1 MSTYIRGPVCGIA
14 NCPSHLWR
22 IIDGRRTCQYGH
34 VMEGDVEFNNDDDE
48 ASNAG
53 VITRRLNLTTNATGN
68 FQSSFSA
75 SQSQNLQRS
84 QRSKKI
90 YGYEANLLFLKAFQ
104 FILKKQ
110 TTWLIR
116 KMKFSNEFDRVVKI
130 IWASYLKSINED
142 ELQAA
147 SISGGGIVDD
157 DSNEDAEG
165 QRLSGHFKLNMVS
178 TIAILYMASV
188 HMGLPVYTCDFV
200 KWASSAKLPYFNSND
215 TLPESWREKLP
226 NYYLG
231 LLDGGKVPHDGQIF
245 QKVARIGHK
254 ISFKENFNS
263 RIMHEGII
271 LKLVMV
277 STLPPDFYF
286 FTANLIKS
294 IDTNGFEL
302 FEDDSSKFK
311 KYYLCAELRI
321 AAYFVLAIK
330 WILICDE
337 ENYSTNWILALL
349 TRPKGVDV
357 SQDTIDR
364 RISRLSSSVEKTDVF
379 DWSKDETSDYL
390 NWIEK
395 SFLPIQ
401 NSEAKMNIDH
411 RIAKRKLYKI
421 FSTESDAYHTG
432 SSNNLHPTFVEELQ
446 ENYIYFQSE
455 MESHWND
462 NEDPSQDVET
472 RITAILRLESMLI
485 NEIATEYAFST
496 DQLRATILHVK
507 KHYLTHYRKLV

>member
-48 ASNAG
+48 AINAG

-68 FQSSFSA
+68 FQSSFNA
-75 SQSQNLQRS
+75 SQSQNLHRS

-110 TTWLIR
+110 TAWLIET
-116 KMKFSNEFDRVVKI
+116 MKFSSEFDHVVKI
-130 IWASYLKSINED
+130 IWASYLKSINAD
-142 ELQAA
+142 ELRGD
-147 SISGGGIVDD
+147 SISDGGIDD
-157 DSNEDAEG
+157 ETNARHES
-165 QRLSGHFKLNMVS
+165 QPLSGHFKLNMVS

-200 KWASSAKLPYFNSND
+200 KWASSANLPYFNSND
-215 TLPESWREKLP
+215 RLPESWKEKLP
-226 NYYLG
+226 NYYMS

-245 QKVARIGHK
+245 HKVARIGYR
-254 ISFKENFNS
+254 ISFTENFNS
-263 RIMHEGII
+263 RIMYEGMI
-271 LKLVMV
+271 LKLVMLA
-277 STLPPDFYF
+277 TLPPEFYF
-286 FTANLIKS
+286 FTANLIK
-294 IDTNGFEL
+294 IMDTDGFKL

-321 AAYFVLAIK
+321 AAYFLLTIK

-337 ENYSTNWILALL
+337 EDYSTNWILALL
-349 TRPKGVDV
+349 KRPKRVEV

-364 RISRLSSSVEKTDVF
+364 RISRLSSSVEKNDVF

-401 NSEAKMNIDH
+401 NSEAKMKIDH

-421 FSTESDAYHTG
+421 FPTESDAYHTG
-432 SSNNLHPTFVEELQ
+432 SSNHHRPTFVEELQ

-455 MESHWND
+455 LESHWND
-462 NEDPSQDVET
+462 DEDPSQNVEN
-472 RITAILRLESMLI
+472 RMTAILRLESMLI
-485 NEIATEYAFST
+485 NEIAIEYATST
-496 DQLRATILHVK
+496 EQLKATILYVK
-507 KHYLTHYRKLV
+507 EHCLAQHGKLL